1 KALAPF
7 LRQDADRHAAVQA
20 IQRIPAR
27 YWPKEEAKPVLDGLL
42 SYVRKVPVKERTA
55 PAVLDAMQLADAL
68 AALLPLKEARAVRKE
83 LGQLGVRVIR
93 LTTVTDQMRY
103 DKERFVVKAGKPVEV
118 VFENTDLM
126 PHNLVLI
133 EPGALE
139 EIGTAAE
146 ATATEPGA
154 MA

>member
-1 KALAPF
+1 YPLGGEVPERVIRRAAMTALVSVRGEETAAFKALAPF

-118 VFENTDLM
+118 VFENT
-126 PHNLVLI
+126 
-133 EPGALE
+133 
-139 EIGTAAE
+139 
-146 ATATEPGA
+146 
-154 MA
+154 